1 MSKPWPAIIAHA
13 DMDAFYAAVEQHDEP
28 SLRGKPLLI
37 GPRSHRGVVLTAS
50 YEARPYGV
58 GSAMPMAEARRRCP
72 QALIVPPRFDRYT
85 EVSAIIM
92 KIFDA
97 FSPKVEPLSLDEA
110 FIDMTGSTDLFGSPA
125 QIGRRIKA
133 AVKDATGLTVTVG
146 MASTKHVAKIAS
158 AFHKPDGLTVVE
170 HDQTRA
176 WLAPLPVARIWGV
189 GPKMQERL
197 QQLGL
202 HTIGDIALLSADQ
215 LSRRLGRQGDRLYR
229 LACGDDPRPVVSQ
242 RRERSIGSERTLE
255 TDVRT
260 IGEIEVYLRQ
270 AADRVSARLR
280 QRRYLAG
287 GVRVKLKTTAFALL
301 SRQIVLDPPS
311 DQGEVLYIHARKLAQ
326 QLLPEGPFRLIGL
339 ATYDLSRQAESRQ
352 TDLFSEPP
360 RQSLLENTIDAVSQ
374 RFGRHA
380 IRRARDLGR
389 SGTVMG
395 TAPTLDFRRTD
406 NAMDAF
412 DEPRDWS
419 DAEDPG
425 MDGPGMDEPG
435 MDESGMDKSGMDE
448 PG

>member
-1 MSKPWPAIIAHA
+1 MPGHWPAIIAHA
-13 DMDAFYAAVEQHDEP
+13 DMDAFYAAVEQHDDP

-50 YEARPYGV
+50 YEARPFGV

-72 QALIVPPRFDRYT
+72 QALIVPPRFERYT
-85 EVSAIIM
+85 QVSAIIM
-92 KIFDA
+92 KIFDT

-125 QIGRRIKA
+125 QIGQRIKD
-133 AVKDATGLTVTVG
+133 AVRETTGLIVTVG

-158 AFHKPDGLTVVE
+158 AFQKPDGLTVVE
-170 HDQTRA
+170 HAQTRT

-197 QQLGL
+197 NKLGL
-202 HTIGDIALLSADQ
+202 LTIGDIACLDADH
-215 LSRRLGRQGDRLYR
+215 LTKRLGRQGERLYR
-229 LACGDDPRPVVSQ
+229 LACGEDPRPVVSQ

-255 TDVRT
+255 FDVRT
-260 IGEIEVYLRQ
+260 MREIEVHLRQ

-280 QRRYLAG
+280 QRQYLAG
-287 GVRVKLKTTAFALL
+287 GVRVKLKTTTFGLL

-311 DQGEVLYIHARKLAQ
+311 DLGEVLYIHASKLAQ
-326 QLLPEGPFRLIGL
+326 QLLPEGPFRLVGL
-339 ATYDLSRQAESRQ
+339 ATYDLRKQGESRQ

-360 RQSLLENTIDAVSQ
+360 RQSVLENTIDAVSN
-374 RFGRHA
+374 RFGRFA

-395 TAPTLDFRRTD
+395 TAPTLDFRQTGGED
-406 NAMDAF
+406 DAL
-412 DEPRDWS
+412 DAPRDWS
-419 DAEDPG
+419 DDEDPG
-425 MDGPGMDEPG
+425 DDFPD
-435 MDESGMDKSGMDE
+435 
-448 PG
+448 

>member
-1 MSKPWPAIIAHA
+1 MHSTWPAIIAHA
-13 DMDAFYAAVEQHDEP
+13 DMDAFYAAVEQHDDP

-50 YEARPYGV
+50 YEARPFGV

-72 QALIVPPRFDRYT
+72 QALIVPPRFERYT
-85 EVSAIIM
+85 QVSAIIM
-92 KIFDA
+92 KIFDT

-110 FIDMTGSTDLFGSPA
+110 FIDMTGSTDLFGLPA
-125 QIGRRIKA
+125 QIGRKIKD
-133 AVKDATGLTVTVG
+133 AVRDATGLTVTVG

-158 AFHKPDGLTVVE
+158 AYQKPDGLTVVE

-197 QQLGL
+197 NQLGL
-202 HTIGDIALLSADQ
+202 LTIGDITRLDPDHLTK
-215 LSRRLGRQGDRLYR
+215 RLGRQGERLYR
-229 LACGDDPRPVVSQ
+229 LACGEDPRPVVSQ

-255 TDVRT
+255 FDVRT
-260 IGEIEVYLRQ
+260 MREIEVHLRQ

-280 QRRYLAG
+280 QRKYVAG

-311 DQGEVLYIHARKLAQ
+311 DLGEVLYINARKLAQ
-326 QLLPEGPFRLIGL
+326 QLLPEGPFRLVGL
-339 ATYDLSRQAESRQ
+339 ATYDLGKQEESRQ
-352 TDLFSEPP
+352 TDLFTEPP
-360 RQSLLENTIDAVSQ
+360 RQSVLETTIDAVSH

-380 IRRARDLGR
+380 IRRARDLSK

-395 TAPTLDFRRTD
+395 TAPTLDFRQTGNED
-406 NAMDAF
+406 DAL
-412 DEPRDWS
+412 DAPRDWS
-419 DAEDPG
+419 ESEDPG
-425 MDGPGMDEPG
+425 DELQ
-435 MDESGMDKSGMDE
+435 D
-448 PG
+448 